1 MAHLDDLISTDI
13 LGYLTAQENKSFLRF
28 ITCGSVDD
36 GKSTLIGRLL
46 YDSKLIYEDQLAS
59 IEKDSKKSGTQGGEM
74 DLALL
79 VDGLAAE
86 REQGITI
93 DVAYRFFSTDKRK
106 FIVADTPGH
115 EQYTRNMATGASTA
129 DVAILLIDSRYGVQ
143 VQTRRHAFIASL
155 LGIKHVVV
163 AVNKMD
169 LNNFSQEVFN
179 NIEVDFRDFAKD
191 LGFAEIMCIPMS
203 ALDGDNVTT
212 KSDKSPWYKGKSLLN
227 YLEGVDVEKNSLEAP
242 FRLPVQWV
250 NRPNLDFRGFS
261 GTIASGTVKV
271 GDKIT
276 VVPSGKT
283 SMVKSIVTYSG
294 DLEAAR
300 EDMAITLTL
309 EDEID
314 ISRGDII
321 CHDGAATEHA
331 DQLQAHVL
339 WMSDNELFP
348 GRQYILKTGNKSVPA
363 SVTSLKHRI
372 DVNDLSESSA
382 KTLNLNEIGICN
394 LSLGAP
400 IAFDAYNDNR
410 NTGNFILIDRQT
422 NATVGLGLVDFALHR
437 SSNVVWQ
444 DMKVDRSARSE
455 IKNQKPALLW
465 FTGLS
470 GSGKSTI
477 ASLVEARLLDMGR
490 HTYTLD
496 GDNVRHGLNRD
507 LGFTKA
513 DRIENMRRIGDV
525 SALMVDAG
533 LITLASFISPY
544 IQERQTIREK
554 VAEGEFVEVFVNTPL
569 EVCEARD
576 VKGLYA
582 RARSG
587 EIKNFTG
594 IDSEYQA
601 PENPEIEIKTDEM
614 SAEDAAELVVKYLQE
629 NGYLH
634 RDVE

>member
-169 LNNFSQEVFN
+169 LNDFSQEVFN

-227 YLEGVDVEKNSLEAP
+227 YLEDVDVEKNSLEAP

-400 IAFDAYNDNR
+400 IAFDPYGDNR

-544 IQERQTIREK
+544 RQERRTIREK

-569 EVCEARD
+569 AVCEARD

>member
-1 MAHLDDLISTDI
+1 MAHLDDLIATDI
-13 LGYLTAQENKSFLRF
+13 LGYLKAQENKSFLRF

-46 YDSKLIYEDQLAS
+46 YDSKLIYEDQLAT

-155 LGIKHVVV
+155 LGIKNVVV

-179 NIEVDFRDFAKD
+179 NIEVDFRNFAKD
-191 LGFAEIMCIPMS
+191 LGFNEIMCIPMS

-212 KSDKSPWYKGKSLLN
+212 KSAKTKWYKGQSLLQ
-227 YLEGVDVEKNSLEAP
+227 YLEDVNVEENSLEAP

-271 GDKIT
+271 GDEIT
-276 VVPSGKT
+276 VVPSGK
-283 SMVKSIVTYSG
+283 SSKVKSIVTYDG
-294 DLEAAR
+294 DIKQAR

-321 CHDGAATEHA
+321 CHSSNTTASA
-331 DQLQAHVL
+331 DQVQAHIL
-339 WMSDNELFP
+339 WMDESELYP
-348 GRQYILKTGNKSVPA
+348 GRQYILKTANKSVPA
-363 SVTSLKHRI
+363 SITSLKHQI

-382 KTLNLNEIGICN
+382 KTLGLNQIGVCN

-400 IAFDAYNDNR
+400 VAFDPYNDNR
-410 NTGNFILIDRQT
+410 NTGNFILIDRKT
-422 NATVGLGLVDFALHR
+422 NATVGLGMIDFALHR

-444 DMKVDRSARSE
+444 DMKVDRQARSE
-455 IKNQKPALLW
+455 IKNQKPVLLW
-465 FTGLS
+465 LTGLS

-477 ASLVEARLLDMGR
+477 ASLVEKRLLDIGR

-496 GDNVRHGLNRD
+496 GDNIRHGLNRD

-513 DRIENMRRIGDV
+513 DRIENLRRIGDV

-544 IQERQTIREK
+544 TQERQTIRDK
-554 VAEGEFVEVFVNTPL
+554 VAEGEFVEIFVNTPL

-582 RARSG
+582 RARKG

-601 PENPEIEIKTDEM
+601 PEAPEIEIKTVEM
-614 SAEDAAELVVKYLQE
+614 TPEEAAEVVVKYLEE

-634 RDVE
+634 RDFD